1 MTMEQ
6 IIYMM
11 QELFL
16 VALIISFPAL
26 MISLIVGLVVSI
38 FQTITSIQDQTIS
51 YVPRIILVGFVIVI
65 TFGFTLQQATE
76 FARRM
81 ILKATSMGQ

>member
-1 MTMEQ
+1 MMMEQ
-6 IIYMM
+6 IIHMM

-16 VALIISFPAL
+16 IALIVSFPAL
-26 MISLIVGLVVSI
+26 IVSLIVGLIVSI
-38 FQTITSIQDQTIS
+38 FQTITSIQDQTLS
-51 YVPRIILVGFVIVI
+51 YVPRIILVGLVIVV

-81 ILKATSMGQ
+81 ILKALSMAQ

>member
-11 QELFL
+11 RELFL
-16 VALIISFPAL
+16 VALIVSFPAL
-26 MISLIVGLVVSI
+26 MISFIVGLVVCI

-81 ILKATSMGQ
+81 ILTATSMGQ